1 MKKLFTAFVC
11 SGLICTLSGCSL
23 GTVLEQFTSTGDT
36 STQETAS
43 QSAPEE
49 TKSRVYMDEISGTF
63 QNFSGNQISV
73 TADEKTYV
81 FDVSQAT
88 LECAEGL
95 IAGNEICVIYEGQL
109 SDTDTSVVKAL
120 KVVDEFHKK
129 KEQKERTVSGQV
141 LNLTPNTITIRTDKG
156 NTLTCS
162 TIGTEQ
168 YYQNGIKQGC
178 QVYLHYK
185 GKASK
190 DSSNTIQN
198 AGYLK
203 VFSVSDT
210 DPLKIPD
217 PTPTPL
223 PDSSEET
230 PQEKEQQF
238 LAVIQGVSQNILQII
253 PAGKSTVQNIDI
265 SAIPVYLKGGSSVGS
280 HVNVT
285 YKGELKEDTLEGI
298 TVLAVTGE
306 DPDLINNRNIS
317 FTVYGTVLGT
327 TANTVTIQT
336 NDGIINT
343 FRREDAADLS
353 TGELSEG
360 CSVRITFHPSLSKTS
375 NIYTAIKIEDA

>member
-11 SGLICTLSGCSL
+11 SGLIYTLSGCSL

-36 STQETAS
+36 SAQEAVS
-43 QSAPEE
+43 QAAPEE
-49 TKSRVYMDEISGTF
+49 IKSRVYMDEISGTF
-63 QNFSGNQISV
+63 QDFSGNQISV
-73 TADEKTYV
+73 TADENTYV

-95 IAGNEICVIYEGQL
+95 IAGNEICIIYEGQL

-120 KVVDEFHKK
+120 KVVDEFHNK
-129 KEQKERTVSGQV
+129 KEQKERTVSGQIQ
-141 LNLTPNTITIRTDKG
+141 NLTPNTITIRTDKG
-156 NTLTCS
+156 STLTCS
-162 TIGTEQ
+162 TTGTEQ
-168 YYQNGIKQGC
+168 YYQNGIRQGS

-190 DSSNTIQN
+190 DSSNIIQN

-203 VFSVSDT
+203 AFSVSDT
-210 DPLKIPD
+210 DPLRIPA
-217 PTPTPL
+217 PTPTPESL
-223 PDSSEET
+223 QET
-230 PQEKEQQF
+230 PQEQEQQF
-238 LAVIQGVSQNILQII
+238 LAVIQGVSLNILQII
-253 PAGKSTVQNIDI
+253 PAGKSSIQNIDV
-265 SAIPVYLKGGSSVGS
+265 SNIPVYLKGGASVGS
-280 HVNVT
+280 HVNIT
-285 YKGELKEDTLEGI
+285 YKGEFKGDTLEGI

-343 FRREDAADLS
+343 FRRENAADHS
-353 TGELSEG
+353 TGELAKG
-360 CSVRITFHPSLSKTS
+360 CSVRITFHPSLSKAS